1 MASVRQNVLVDFAE
15 LRAQVESLR
24 VAGRTPKQIARAL
37 GVTPAVVAPIIREIA
52 ADQIGTEPTGSA
64 LIGCWIS
71 PGWSAGLGLGGCP
84 TTWSDG
90 GSGDG
95 LVLVAVAR
103 EHRHGKVRVCGFL
116 VDTFCLGLKNTIGPK
131 IMEPAKVD
139 AFLRDYFVG
148 YGGNYGPTPVELAQE
163 IVLGA
168 VEYARKLGFEPD
180 SGFAET
186 SSLLGDWTPPS
197 RIEFGCNGRPYF
209 QQGPYDNATQIMRTL
224 DKSVGRGKYEFTV
237 VSAGRSEW

>member
-1 MASVRQNVLVDFAE
+1 MDSAE
-15 LRAQVESLR
+15 LRTQVESLR

-52 ADQIGTEPTGSA
+52 ADQTGIEPTGSA

-71 PGWSAGLGLGGCP
+71 PGWSAGLGLDGCP
-84 TTWSDG
+84 ETWSHGDD

-103 EHRHGKVRVCGFL
+103 EYRHGKVRVCGFL
-116 VDTFCLGLKNTIGPK
+116 VDTFCLGVKNTRGPK
-131 IMEPAKVD
+131 ILEPTKVN

-148 YGGNYGPTPVELAQE
+148 FGGEHESIPMELAQE

-168 VEYARKLGFEPD
+168 VEYARKLGFEPHSD
-180 SGFAET
+180 FAET

-197 RIEFGCNGRPYF
+197 RIEFGRNGRPHF

-224 DKSVGRGKYEFTV
+224 DKSVGRGNYEFTV
-237 VSAGRSEW
+237 VSTGRSEW